1 MSDPDQPSVLHS
13 VAELLGR
20 PVATDQLLLAMVDR
34 VVRELEAERGTLYL
48 VDGRTGELSS
58 RVAHLPELPEIRMPP
73 GRGVAGHVA
82 ETGESVIVAEAA
94 GDPRFNPEIDRLT
107 GYTTRSMIAVPVRD
121 EGGAIRGVLQV
132 LNRRTGTFGPADLA
146 RLGELAA
153 QVAQVLAQTSL
164 RPCGDRLR
172 GVLVDGPFNG
182 IVGESPAMSEL
193 YDRVLAAAR
202 TDATVLLCGETGTG
216 KSLLARAI
224 HENGERSRR
233 PLVEVDC
240 AALPAGLIES
250 ELFGHERGAFTG
262 ADRRV
267 AGKFEAADGGTLL
280 LDEVGELPATLQGR
294 LLRFLQE
301 RTFERLGGTQTLRAD
316 VRVIAATNADLE
328 RRVAE
333 GRFRRDLYYR
343 IRVVELVVPP
353 LRERGPRDVQRLAEH
368 FFDVY
373 ARRHRRP
380 LRGLRPGALARLQGH
395 DWPGNVRELEHC
407 IESAVVLARGEWIEE
422 GHLALPAGSA
432 LPPPPVATPG
442 APAPGYAPGTPLE
455 EVERDHIR
463 RTVAA
468 CDGNRT
474 EAARR
479 LGIGRNTL
487 LRKLR
492 EE

>member
-1 MSDPDQPSVLHS
+1 MSDPDHPSVLHS

-48 VDGRTGELSS
+48 VDGRTGELST
-58 RVAHLPELPEIRMPP
+58 RVAQLPELPEIRMPP

-82 ETGESVIVAEAA
+82 ETGESVIVPEAA

-132 LNRRTGTFGPADLA
+132 LNRRTGTFGAADLA

-182 IVGESPAMSEL
+182 IVGESPAMGEL

-224 HENGERSRR
+224 HENGERSGR
-233 PLVEVDC
+233 PLVVVDC

-267 AGKFEAADGGTLL
+267 AGKFELADGGTLL
-280 LDEVGELPATLQGR
+280 LDEIGELPPALQGR

-316 VRVIAATNADLE
+316 VRVLAATNADLE
-328 RRVAE
+328 RRVAD

-380 LRGLRPGALARLQGH
+380 LRGLRPAALARLQRH

-407 IESAVVLARGEWIEE
+407 IESAVVLAAGEWIDES
-422 GHLALPAGSA
+422 HLSLPAGAAS
-432 LPPPPVATPG
+432 
-442 APAPGYAPGTPLE
+442 PAAAAGSTEAGYAPGTPLA
-455 EVERDHIR
+455 EVEQDHIR

-468 CDGNRT
+468 CGGNRT
-474 EAARR
+474 AAARR